1 MLIFT
6 EIFNKFFYQKT
17 ITFQKNK
24 KKMQKEDLKKGNY
37 YEVFFNNSYDKN
49 ELNVIKYLGDNK
61 IEYID
66 NKIEYIDNNQIM
78 ELSTNRDYLRFREI
92 SITPKHLENLGF
104 NLIDKE
110 YNSYERKD
118 LVDIKIIMD
127 LLLVSKNSEHI
138 KAILLNS
145 FEYILFIKKQPKLTQ
160 NKILVIENSELEIG
174 IRIEN
179 VNELFKKLEEKGVKI
194 NNKEEVVMI
203 KG

>member
-6 EIFNKFFYQKT
+6 EIFNKFFYQKDYK
-17 ITFQKNK
+17 ISSKTFQKNK
-24 KKMQKEDLKKGNY
+24 KKMQKENLKKGNY
-37 YEVFFNNSYDKN
+37 YEVFCNNSYDKN
-49 ELNVIKYLGDNK
+49 ELNIIKYLGDNK

-66 NKIEYIDNNQIM
+66 NRQIM

-92 SITPKHLENLGF
+92 SITPKHLKNLGF

-118 LVDIKIIMD
+118 LVDIRIIMD
-127 LLLVSKNSEHI
+127 LLIPENNEFKHI
-138 KAILLNS
+138 KAILLDS

-160 NKILVIENSELEIG
+160 NKILIIKNSELEIG

-179 VNELFKKLEEKGVKI
+179 VNELFKILEEKGVKI
-194 NNKEEVVMI
+194 NNKKEVVMI

>member
-6 EIFNKFFYQKT
+6 EIFNMFFYQKDYK
-17 ITFQKNK
+17 ISSKTFQKNK
-24 KKMQKEDLKKGNY
+24 KKMQKENLKKGNY
-37 YEVFFNNSYDKN
+37 YEVFCNNSYDKN
-49 ELNVIKYLGDNK
+49 ELNIIKYLGDNK

-66 NKIEYIDNNQIM
+66 NRQIM

-92 SITPKHLENLGF
+92 SITPKHLKNLGF

-118 LVDIKIIMD
+118 LVDIRIIMD
-127 LLLVSKNSEHI
+127 LLIPENNEFKHI
-138 KAILLNS
+138 KAILLDS

-160 NKILVIENSELEIG
+160 NKILIIKNSELEIG

-179 VNELFKKLEEKGVKI
+179 VNELFKILEEKGVKI
-194 NNKEEVVMI
+194 NNKKEVVMI

>member
-6 EIFNKFFYQKT
+6 EVFNKFFYQKT
-17 ITFQKNK
+17 ITFQVKHFKKNK

-37 YEVFFNNSYDKN
+37 YEVFCNNSYDKN
-49 ELNVIKYLGDNK
+49 ELNVIKYLG
-61 IEYID
+61 D

-160 NKILVIENSELEIG
+160 NKILVIENGELEIG

-179 VNELFKKLEEKGVKI
+179 VNELFKKLEKKGVKI
-194 NNKEEVVMI
+194 NNKKEVVMI